1 MAAPVQ
7 EPATIRR
14 RHLVALAVFGAGMV
28 GAQTAATP
36 PEVATEFPGAT
47 LRGSGTLRFLGLRV
61 YEARLWTGA
70 SAPGADWTATPM
82 ALELE
87 YARSLNGVK
96 IAQRSLA
103 EMRRQGDIAADVA
116 ERWLGAMT
124 QMFPDVLAGDRIT
137 GFNRPGLG
145 VRFFVNGRLKGDLR
159 DAEFARYFFGIWLS
173 PKTSEPALRDA
184 LLGKVT

>member
-1 MAAPVQ
+1 
-7 EPATIRR
+7 
-14 RHLVALAVFGAGMV
+14 
-28 GAQTAATP
+28 
-36 PEVATEFPGAT
+36 
-47 LRGSGTLRFLGLRV
+47 
-61 YEARLWTGA
+61 
-70 SAPGADWTATPM
+70 M

-137 GFNRPGLG
+137 GFNLPGLG